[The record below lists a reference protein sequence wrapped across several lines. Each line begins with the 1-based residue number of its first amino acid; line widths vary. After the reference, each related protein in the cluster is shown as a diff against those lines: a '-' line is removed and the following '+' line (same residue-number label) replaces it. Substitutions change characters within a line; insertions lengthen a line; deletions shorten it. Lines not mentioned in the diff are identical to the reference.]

1 MSKRTVYADHCAT
14 TPLDPVALDAMLL
27 FLRDEFGNPSSLHSW
42 AKVPRAAV
50 RNARET
56 IAACIHAKP
65 EQIFFTSGGTESDNW
80 VVKNAG
86 RKLTITSEIEH
97 HAVLN
102 SCAAVER
109 EGGAVEYLPVGKD
122 GRLFSQLAV
131 EAMFAGG
138 EGLVSVMLANN
149 ELGTI
154 QDIGA
159 ICHGRPSLAWR
170 VHTDAVQAVGHIP
183 VDVDRLG
190 VDFLSASAHKF
201 NGPRG
206 VGFLYVRDPDGFPPY
221 VDGGQQEFGMR
232 AGTENVAGIVGMAAA
247 LKGNCDSLEHNMVYK
262 RHLSEMLRTLVLER
276 FPSAVL
282 NGDEKTLLPGVLSL
296 SFPGRNAEGVMHIL
310 DLRGIAVST
319 GAACDSK
326 NTRVSHVLK
335 AIGLPD
341 DVAKGTIRISL
352 DKENTEADVRLIVDA
367 LKVAV
372 GAAPIV

>member
-1 MSKRTVYADHCAT
+1 MSKRVVYADHCAT
-14 TPLDPVALDAMLL
+14 TPLDPVALDAMLP
-27 FLRDEFGNPSSLHSW
+27 FLREEFGNPSSLHSW
-42 AKVPRAAV
+42 AKVPRVAV

-56 IAACIHAKP
+56 IAACIQAKP
-65 EQIFFTSGGTESDNW
+65 EQIFFTSGGTE
-80 VVKNAG
+80 
-86 RKLTITSEIEH
+86 
-97 HAVLN
+97 
-102 SCAAVER
+102 
-109 EGGAVEYLPVGKD
+109 GGAVEYLSVGKD
-122 GRLFSQLAV
+122 GRVSPQLAV
-131 EAMFAGG
+131 EAMLAGG

-154 QDIGA
+154 QDIGV
-159 ICHGRPSLAWR
+159 ICRGRPSSCWR

-183 VDVDRLG
+183 VDVDGLG

-206 VGFLYVRDPDGFPPY
+206 VGFLYVRNPDGFRPY

-232 AGTENVAGIVGMAAA
+232 AGTENVAGIVGMATA
-247 LKGNCDSLEHNMVYK
+247 LKGNCDLLEQNMAYK
-262 RHLSEMLRTLVLER
+262 RHLSDELRAFISEQ
-276 FPSAVL
+276 FPSAVF
-282 NGDEKTLLPGVLSL
+282 NGDEKTALPGVLSV
-296 SFPGRNAEGVMHIL
+296 SFPGRDAEGVMQIL

-326 NTRVSHVLK
+326 NTQVSHVLK

-352 DKENTEADVRLIVDA
+352 DKENTEEDVRLIVDA

-372 GAAPIV
+372 